1 MKIASVVGARPQ
13 FIKIAPLLK
22 AIAKHKEKGNHP
34 PIHHI
39 LIHTG
44 QHYDYQMSKIFFD
57 ELEIP
62 EPDYNL
68 EVGSGSH
75 GWQTGQML
83 RRVEE
88 VLLKEKPQWA
98 LVYGDTNSTLAGALG
113 AVKLHIPVAHVEAGL
128 RSFNRQ
134 MPEEI
139 NRVLTD
145 RISTILFCPT
155 ETAVKNLQKE
165 GFTNIFHSGKLVKKI
180 SGNEKIRFRPEDPL
194 VINAG
199 DIMYD
204 LLILSLPLAERK
216 NEILRQLQ
224 LEPKKYFLITVHRA
238 ENADD
243 SGKMKSIMQALLELN
258 KTVVFPVHPRTKST
272 LQKLGIF
279 KTTVISQSA
288 SPSPSYW
295 DYKNIRFLE
304 PLSYLE
310 MLNLEKNAQLILT
323 DSGGVQKEAF
333 WLGIPTITLREETEW
348 VETVERGWNRL
359 TGTDSERIIETVESL
374 ETGKSTKPKRK
385 NLHIYGDGDTAEK
398 IVNILWKT
406 ELIQ

>member
-13 FIKIAPLLK
+13 FVKIAPLLK
-22 AIAKHKEKGNHP
+22 AIAKYNEKGNHQS
-34 PIHHI
+34 IHHI

-83 RRVEE
+83 CRVEE
-88 VLLKEKPQWA
+88 VLLKEKPQWV

-113 AVKLHIPVAHVEAGL
+113 AAKLHIPVAHIEAGL
-128 RSFNRQ
+128 RSFKRQ

-145 RISTILFCPT
+145 HISTILFCPT

-165 GFTNIFHSGKLVKKI
+165 GFTNIFNAGKLVKTLPE
-180 SGNEKIRFRPEDPL
+180 NEKIHTTPQEPL
-194 VINAG
+194 VINVG

-204 LLILSLPLAERK
+204 LLIFSLPLAERK
-216 NEILRQLQ
+216 IEILQQLK
-224 LEPKKYFLITVHRA
+224 LELRNYILITVHRA
-238 ENADD
+238 ENADNPE
-243 SGKMKSIMQALLELN
+243 KMKSIMQALLELN

-272 LQKLGIF
+272 LKSLSIFNTSGIPR
-279 KTTVISQSA
+279 SAQS
-288 SPSPSYW
+288 SIPYW
-295 DYKNIRFLE
+295 DYENVRFTE

-310 MLNLEKNAQLILT
+310 MIILEKNAQLILT

-348 VETVERGWNRL
+348 IETVEAGWNTL
-359 TGTDSERIIETVESL
+359 VGTNPERIIEAA
-374 ETGKSTKPKRK
+374 KSITPGER
-385 NLHIYGDGDTAEK
+385 NLQIYGDGNTAEK
-398 IVNILWKT
+398 IVNIFTNACFVK
-406 ELIQ
+406 